1 MTAEQAELQDTG
13 TGAPEAAT
21 TDESALAEGFAL
33 AMSGDGTDNG
43 TDRGTD
49 VGAEAGTDAGAASEP
64 ATPDGTAEAE
74 QPAQPDRPSQ
84 PVQPVQPVQ
93 EMPPQPTQSVAQPSV
108 AQPPEEAAPLLE
120 EVPENIRAEWD
131 NLRHLSPEAARLA
144 LEDSPEGARLRSRLE
159 LYGAD
164 LTMDRAERVLELR
177 ERARMEAASSR
188 RAVEEHNRNFYA
200 TLDSRVPDYAAM
212 MRDPA
217 RAGELR
223 AYQQEV
229 IRWIESKPYGEG
241 ARLMRIAQYGKDA
254 GEVAGLLESFARERH
269 RARTP
274 DPGGALA
281 VPGRRGPAVA
291 PAGLGDRDD
300 WDAGFRLATADAR
313 A

>member
-1 MTAEQAELQDTG
+1 MTAEQAELQDAGTVNG
-13 TGAPEAAT
+13 TGSGTAEAAT

-33 AMSGDGTDNG
+33 AMNGDGDDGTDGG
-43 TDRGTD
+43 T
-49 VGAEAGTDAGAASEP
+49 EAGAASEP
-64 ATPDGTAEAE
+64 DTPDGTAEAE
-74 QPAQPDRPSQ
+74 QPVQPSQ
-84 PVQPVQPVQ
+84 PVQPVR

-108 AQPPEEAAPLLE
+108 AQAPEEAAPLLE

-254 GEVAGLLESFARERH
+254 GEVAGLLESFARERQ